1 MILSNEN
8 PLKMDEVL
16 NLNLHE
22 ALNYLLYVV
31 NKRKR
36 EKEEI
41 EKMKKKNR

>member
-1 MILSNEN
+1 MILSKEN

-22 ALNYLLYVV
+22 ALQYLLYVV
-31 NKRKR
+31 DKRRR